1 LAIVA
6 VKAWQVEEAANALCG
21 SLAEDGIALPLQN
34 GVDAP
39 DQLADALGNDRAIA
53 GLCGLVSYIEAPGH
67 IAHVSVDPFIQ
78 LGERDG
84 SVSSRCQQLA
94 ATLSDAKG
102 VEASVPQNMQAALW
116 QKFMFIVAL
125 SGVGAVT
132 RAPLGIT
139 RSQAETK
146 ALLEACVNEAYQVGC
161 ASGVQ
166 FPHTAVDEVLSLID
180 KSPADATVSMQRDI
194 CEGKPSELFS
204 QNGAVV
210 RMGQALGVATP
221 VNSMITAALTPQE
234 HRARDIV
241 DFDRT

>member
-1 LAIVA
+1 M
-6 VKAWQVEEAANALCG
+6 
-21 SLAEDGIALPLQN
+21 
-34 GVDAP
+34 
-39 DQLADALGNDRAIA
+39 
-53 GLCGLVSYIEAPGH
+53 
-67 IAHVSVDPFIQ
+67 
-78 LGERDG
+78 
-84 SVSSRCQQLA
+84 
-94 ATLSDAKG
+94 SDAKG
-102 VEASVPQNMQAALW
+102 VDASVPHNMQAALW
-116 QKFMFIVAL
+116 QKYMFIVAL

-139 RSQAETK
+139 RSHAETK

-166 FPHTAVDEVLSLID
+166 FPHTVVDEVLSLID
-180 KSPADATVSMQRDI
+180 KSPAHATVSMQRDI